1 MKSFFNFMFASCL
14 GCFISS
20 MLVIF
25 VLIGIF
31 SSISFSTSDTQ
42 GSIAIETN
50 SVLYIDMDAPFYD
63 REVED
68 LETFSTNILSTDVVK
83 PIGLTE
89 FMEVIRRA
97 KTDDRIK
104 AIYLQMSML
113 QTNGWATVEEIR
125 QCLADFKTS
134 GKKIYAYS
142 DMFATQDAYYLAT
155 IADKIFLN
163 PAGNL
168 SLTGLGTEVMYYKD
182 LFDKLDIDVEL
193 IRPRNNSYKS
203 AGETYITN
211 KMSAEN
217 REQIKSYISD
227 IWNYVAR
234 NIVESRNLQSIDTF
248 NAKVSR
254 LEYFLPKQALE
265 NGLIDGLSFKTDVE
279 TQIAS
284 EVKKQFSINSPEANI
299 YFVKYKKYRKTI
311 PPIFEKQTNNI
322 AIIYAYGDVNQG
334 KGSSLSIGS
343 ETLVKAINKATKDK
357 SIKAIVLRV
366 NSPGGDAIASEL
378 ITNEVIKARKVKPV
392 IVSMGDVAASAGY
405 EMSSNATM
413 IVASPITIT
422 GSIGVFGIM
431 PNLSRTLKNNVGLTF
446 DTVKTND
453 NAIMSLTTP
462 LSSQTKHV
470 LQMNVENFYDNFITK
485 VAQGRKLDKTFVDS
499 IARGRVWSAIDAKEI
514 GLVDEFGGLN
524 KAISLAAQ
532 KAGIEQYG
540 LIAYPKQKD
549 IFTQLLETINEDSD
563 LQEFTHKQ
571 DVFKQFTKKLEKL
584 SQTQTVQARIPY
596 IINF

>member
-14 GCFISS
+14 GCLISS
-20 MLVIF
+20 ILVIF
-25 VLIGIF
+25 VFIGIF
-31 SSISFSTSDTQ
+31 SSISITDSKETVTIENN
-42 GSIAIETN
+42 SI
-50 SVLYIDMDAPFYD
+50 LYINFDNPIYD

-68 LETFSTNILSTDVVK
+68 LETFSTNMLSDEIIK

-89 FMEVIRRA
+89 FISVIKKA
-97 KTDDRIK
+97 KTDENIK
-104 AIYLQMSML
+104 AIFIQMSML
-113 QTNGWATVEEIR
+113 QAKGWATVEEIR
-125 QCLADFKTS
+125 QILQDFKTS

-142 DMFATQDAYYLAT
+142 DMFVTQDAYYLAT

-163 PAGNL
+163 PAGNIT
-168 SLTGLGTEVMYYKD
+168 LTGIGAEVMYYKD

-227 IWNYVAR
+227 IWNYVSQ
-234 NIVESRNLQSIDTF
+234 NIVKERNLQSIDSF

-254 LEYFLPKQALE
+254 LEYFIPKQALD
-265 NGLIDGLSFKTDVE
+265 NGLVDELSFKIDVE
-279 TQIAS
+279 QKIID
-284 EVKKQFSINSPEANI
+284 EVKKQFSINSPSAKVN
-299 YFVKYKKYRKTI
+299 FVKYNKYRKTI
-311 PPIFEKQTNNI
+311 PPVFTKQKDNI
-322 AIIYAYGDVNQG
+322 AVIYAYGDVNQG
-334 KGSSLSIGS
+334 KGTSLSIGS
-343 ETLVKAINKATKDK
+343 ETLMRVIEKATKDN

-378 ITNEVIKARKVKPV
+378 ITNEVIKAKKVKPV

-405 EMSSNATM
+405 EMSSNASL

-431 PNLSRTLKNNVGLTF
+431 PNISRSLKNNIGLTF

-453 NAIMSLTTP
+453 NAVFSLTTP
-462 LSSQTKHV
+462 QS
-470 LQMNVENFYDNFITK
+470 LQAKQMLQQNVENFYDNFITK
-485 VAQGRKLDKTFVDS
+485 VAQGRKLEKTFVDS

-514 GLVDEFGGLN
+514 GLVDEFGGLD
-524 KAISLAAQ
+524 KAISIAAQ
-532 KAGIEQYG
+532 KAGIENYG
-540 LIAYPKQKD
+540 LVAYPKQKD
-549 IFTQLLETINEDSD
+549 ILTQLLETLSDDSD
-563 LQEFTHKQ
+563 LQELVKKE
-571 DVFKQFTKKLEKL
+571 DVFKQFSKKLQKL
-584 SQTQTVQARIPY
+584 SENQGIQARIPY
-596 IINF
+596 IINY

>member
-42 GSIAIETN
+42 GPIAIETN

-125 QCLADFKTS
+125 QILLDFKTS

-142 DMFATQDAYYLAT
+142 DMFVTQNAYYLAT
-155 IADKIFLN
+155 VADKIYLN

-168 SLTGLGTEVMYYKD
+168 ALTGLGAEVMYYKD

-203 AGETYITN
+203 AGETYISN

-549 IFTQLLETINEDSD
+549 IFTQLLETINEDTD

>member
-1 MKSFFNFMFASCL
+1 
-14 GCFISS
+14 
-20 MLVIF
+20 
-25 VLIGIF
+25 
-31 SSISFSTSDTQ
+31 
-42 GSIAIETN
+42 
-50 SVLYIDMDAPFYD
+50 
-63 REVED
+63 
-68 LETFSTNILSTDVVK
+68 
-83 PIGLTE
+83 
-89 FMEVIRRA
+89 
-97 KTDDRIK
+97 
-104 AIYLQMSML
+104 
-113 QTNGWATVEEIR
+113 
-125 QCLADFKTS
+125 
-134 GKKIYAYS
+134 
-142 DMFATQDAYYLAT
+142 
-155 IADKIFLN
+155 
-163 PAGNL
+163 
-168 SLTGLGTEVMYYKD
+168 
-182 LFDKLDIDVEL
+182 
-193 IRPRNNSYKS
+193 
-203 AGETYITN
+203 
-211 KMSAEN
+211 
-217 REQIKSYISD
+217 
-227 IWNYVAR
+227 
-234 NIVESRNLQSIDTF
+234 
-248 NAKVSR
+248 
-254 LEYFLPKQALE
+254 
-265 NGLIDGLSFKTDVE
+265 
-279 TQIAS
+279 
-284 EVKKQFSINSPEANI
+284 
-299 YFVKYKKYRKTI
+299 
-311 PPIFEKQTNNI
+311 NNI

-532 KAGIEQYG
+532 KAGIENYG
-540 LIAYPKQKD
+540 LVAYPKQKD
-549 IFTQLLETINEDSD
+549 IFTQLLETINEDTD
-563 LQEFTHKQ
+563 LQEFMHKQ

>member
-14 GCFISS
+14 GCFLSS

-31 SSISFSTSDTQ
+31 SSISFSDTEQ
-42 GSIAIETN
+42 TVAIENN
-50 SVLYIDMDAPFYD
+50 SVLYINLDAPIYD
-63 REVED
+63 REIEN
-68 LETFSTNILSTDVVK
+68 LETFSTNLLSDEIVK

-125 QCLADFKTS
+125 QVLLDFKSS
-134 GKKIYAYS
+134 GKKVYAYS
-142 DMFATQDAYYLAT
+142 DMFITQNAYYLAT
-155 IADKIFLN
+155 VADKIYLN

-168 SLTGLGTEVMYYKD
+168 ALTGLGAEVMYYKD

-203 AGETYITN
+203 AGETYISN
-211 KMSAEN
+211 KMSEEN
-217 REQIKSYISD
+217 REQIKAYISD
-227 IWNYVAR
+227 IWNYVSQ
-234 NIVESRNLQSIDTF
+234 NIVEARKLQSIDTF

-254 LEYFLPKQALE
+254 LEYFLPKQALD
-265 NGLIDGLSFKTDVE
+265 NGLVDSLTFKTNVE
-279 TQIAS
+279 QIIVD
-284 EVKKQFSINSPEANI
+284 EVKKQFSINSLSAKVN
-299 YFVKYKKYRKTI
+299 FVKYNKYRKTI
-311 PPIFEKQTNNI
+311 PAVFKKQQNNI
-322 AIIYAYGDVNQG
+322 AVIYAYGDVNQG

-343 ETLVKAINKATKDK
+343 ETLMRAIEKAANDN
-357 SIKAIVLRV
+357 SVKAIVLRV

-378 ITNEVIKARKVKPV
+378 ITNEVIKAKKLKPV

-405 EMSSNATM
+405 EMSSNADL

-431 PNLSRTLKNNVGLTF
+431 PNIARTLKNNVGLTF

-453 NAIMSLTTP
+453 NAIISLTTP
-462 LSSQTKHV
+462 RSPQSKLM
-470 LQMNVENFYDNFITK
+470 LQMNVENFYDNFITR
-485 VAQGRKLDKTFVDS
+485 VAQGRKLEKTYVDS
-499 IARGRVWSAIDAKEI
+499 IARGRVWSATDAKEL

-524 KAISLAAQ
+524 KAIVLAAK
-532 KAGIEQYG
+532 KAGVEQYG
-540 LIAYPKQKD
+540 IVAYPKQKD
-549 IFTQLLETINEDSD
+549 ILTQLLETVSEESD
-563 LQEFTHKQ
+563 LQEFIKG
-571 DVFKQFTKKLEKL
+571 DNVLEQFNKKIEKL
-584 SQTQTVQARIPY
+584 SQNQGVQARIPY
-596 IINF
+596 IINL

>member
-25 VLIGIF
+25 ILIGIF
-31 SSISFSTSDTQ
+31 SSISFSDTEQ
-42 GSIAIETN
+42 TVAIENN
-50 SVLYIDMDAPFYD
+50 SVLYINLDAPIYD

-68 LETFSTNILSTDVVK
+68 LETFSNNILSDEIIK

-89 FMEVIRRA
+89 FMEVIHKA
-97 KTDDRIK
+97 KTDENIK
-104 AIYLQMSML
+104 AIFLQMSML
-113 QTNGWATVEEIR
+113 QTNGWATIEEIR
-125 QCLADFKTS
+125 QTLLDFKTS
-134 GKKIYAYS
+134 GKKVYAYS
-142 DMFATQDAYYLAT
+142 DMFITQNAYYLAT
-155 IADKIFLN
+155 VADKIYLN

-168 SLTGLGTEVMYYKD
+168 ALTGLGAEVMYYKD
-182 LFDKLDIDVEL
+182 LFEKLDIDVEL

-203 AGETYITN
+203 AGETYISN
-211 KMSAEN
+211 KMSEEN

-227 IWNYVAR
+227 IWDYVSQ
-234 NIVESRNLQSIDTF
+234 NIVEARKLQSIDTF

-254 LEYFLPKQALE
+254 LEYFLPKQALD
-265 NGLIDGLSFKTDVE
+265 NGLVDSLTFKTNVE
-279 TQIAS
+279 QIIVD
-284 EVKKQFSINSPEANI
+284 EVKKQFSINSPSAKVN
-299 YFVKYKKYRKTI
+299 FVKYNKYRKTI
-311 PPIFEKQTNNI
+311 PTIFKKQQNNI
-322 AIIYAYGDVNQG
+322 AVIYAYGDVNQG

-343 ETLVKAINKATKDK
+343 ETLMRAIEKAANDN
-357 SIKAIVLRV
+357 SVKAIVLRV

-378 ITNEVIKARKVKPV
+378 ITNEVIKAKKLKPV

-405 EMSSNATM
+405 EMSSNADL

-431 PNLSRTLKNNVGLTF
+431 PNIARSLKNNVGLTF

-453 NAIMSLTTP
+453 NAILSLTTP
-462 LSSQTKHV
+462 RSQQSKLI
-470 LQMNVENFYDNFITK
+470 LQMNVENFYDNFITR
-485 VAQGRKLDKTFVDS
+485 VAEGRKLEKTYVDS
-499 IARGRVWSAIDAKEI
+499 IARGRVWSALDAKEF

-524 KAISLAAQ
+524 KAISIAAQ

-540 LIAYPKQKD
+540 IVAYPKQKD
-549 IFTQLLETINEDSD
+549 ILTQLLESISEESD
-563 LQEFTHKQ
+563 FQELVKDK
-571 DVFKQFTKKLEKL
+571 DVFEQLNKKIEKL
-584 SQTQTVQARIPY
+584 SQNQGVQARIPY

>member
-14 GCFISS
+14 GCFLSS

-31 SSISFSTSDTQ
+31 SSISFSDTEQ
-42 GSIAIETN
+42 TVAIENN
-50 SVLYIDMDAPFYD
+50 SVLYINLDAPIYD
-63 REVED
+63 REIEN
-68 LETFSTNILSTDVVK
+68 LETFSTNLLSDEIVK

-89 FMEVIRRA
+89 FMEVIRKA
-97 KTDDRIK
+97 KTDENIK
-104 AIYLQMSML
+104 AIFLQMSML

-125 QCLADFKTS
+125 QVLLDFKSS
-134 GKKIYAYS
+134 GKKVYAYS

-155 IADKIFLN
+155 VADKIYLN

-168 SLTGLGTEVMYYKD
+168 ALTGLGAEVMYYKD

-203 AGETYITN
+203 AGETYISN
-211 KMSAEN
+211 KMSEEN
-217 REQIKSYISD
+217 REQIKAYISD
-227 IWNYVAR
+227 IWNYVSQ
-234 NIVESRNLQSIDTF
+234 NIVEARKLQSIDTF

-254 LEYFLPKQALE
+254 LEYFLPKQALD
-265 NGLIDGLSFKTDVE
+265 NGLVDSLTFKTNVE
-279 TQIAS
+279 QIIVD
-284 EVKKQFSINSPEANI
+284 EVKKQFSINSLSAKVN
-299 YFVKYKKYRKTI
+299 FVKYNKYRKTI
-311 PPIFEKQTNNI
+311 PAVFKKQQNNI
-322 AIIYAYGDVNQG
+322 AVIYAYGDVNQG

-343 ETLVKAINKATKDK
+343 ETLMRAIEKAANDN
-357 SIKAIVLRV
+357 SVKAIVLRV

-378 ITNEVIKARKVKPV
+378 ITNEVIKAKKLKPV

-405 EMSSNATM
+405 EMSSNADL

-431 PNLSRTLKNNVGLTF
+431 PNIARTLKNNVGLTF

-453 NAIMSLTTP
+453 NAVLSITTP
-462 LSSQTKHV
+462 RSAQSKQV

-485 VAQGRKLDKTFVDS
+485 VAQGRKLKKTYVDS
-499 IARGRVWSAIDAKEI
+499 IARGRVWSATDAKEL

-524 KAISLAAQ
+524 KAIVLAAK
-532 KAGIEQYG
+532 KAGVEQYG
-540 LIAYPKQKD
+540 IVAYPKQKD
-549 IFTQLLETINEDSD
+549 ILTQLLESVSEESD
-563 LQEFTHKQ
+563 LQEFIKR
-571 DVFKQFTKKLEKL
+571 DNVLEQFNKKIEKL
-584 SQTQTVQARIPY
+584 SQNQGVQARIPY
-596 IINF
+596 IINL

>member
-1 MKSFFNFMFASCL
+1 MKSFFNFFFASCL

-20 MLVIF
+20 ILVI
-25 VLIGIF
+25 LILFGIF
-31 SSISFSTSDTQ
+31 SSISFSDTEQ
-42 GSIAIETN
+42 TVAIKNN
-50 SVLYIDMDAPFYD
+50 SVLYINLDAPIYD

-68 LETFSTNILSTDVVK
+68 LEIFSNNLLSDEIIK

-89 FMEVIRRA
+89 FMEVIRKA
-97 KTDDRIK
+97 KTDENIK
-104 AIYLQMSML
+104 AIFLQMSML
-113 QTNGWATVEEIR
+113 QTNGWATVDEIR
-125 QCLADFKTS
+125 QVLLDFKTS

-142 DMFATQDAYYLAT
+142 DMFITQNAYYLAT
-155 IADKIFLN
+155 VADKIYLN

-168 SLTGLGTEVMYYKD
+168 SLTGLGAEVMYYKD

-203 AGETYITN
+203 AGETYISN
-211 KMSAEN
+211 KMSEEN
-217 REQIKSYISD
+217 REQIKAYISD
-227 IWNYVAR
+227 IWNYVSQ
-234 NIVESRNLQSIDTF
+234 NIVEARKLQSVDTF

-254 LEYFLPKQALE
+254 LEYFLPKQALD
-265 NGLIDGLSFKTDVE
+265 NGLVDSLTFKTNVE
-279 TQIAS
+279 QIIVD
-284 EVKKQFSINSPEANI
+284 EVKKQFSINSPSAKVN
-299 YFVKYKKYRKTI
+299 FVKYNKYRKTI
-311 PPIFEKQTNNI
+311 PTIFKKQQNNI
-322 AIIYAYGDVNQG
+322 AVIYAYGDVNQG

-343 ETLVKAINKATKDK
+343 ETLVRAIEKAAKDN
-357 SIKAIVLRV
+357 SVKAIVLRV

-378 ITNEVIKARKVKPV
+378 ITNEVIKAKKLKPV

-405 EMSSNATM
+405 EMSSNASL

-431 PNLSRTLKNNVGLTF
+431 PNIARSLKNNVGLTF

-462 LSSQTKHV
+462 RSSQSKLI
-470 LQMNVENFYDNFITK
+470 LQMNVENFYDNFITR
-485 VAQGRKLDKTFVDS
+485 VAEGRKLEKTYVDS
-499 IARGRVWSAIDAKEI
+499 IARGRVWSALDAKEL

-524 KAISLAAQ
+524 KAISIAAQ

-540 LIAYPKQKD
+540 IVAYPKQKD
-549 IFTQLLETINEDSD
+549 ILTQLLESVSEESD
-563 LQEFTHKQ
+563 LQEFVKHK
-571 DVFKQFTKKLEKL
+571 DVFEQLNKKIEKL
-584 SQTQTVQARIPY
+584 SQNQGVQARIPY

>member
-14 GCFISS
+14 GCFLSS

-31 SSISFSTSDTQ
+31 SSISFSDTEQ
-42 GSIAIETN
+42 TVAIENN
-50 SVLYIDMDAPFYD
+50 SVLYINLDAPIYD
-63 REVED
+63 REIEN
-68 LETFSTNILSTDVVK
+68 LETFSTNLLSDEIVK

-125 QCLADFKTS
+125 QVLLDFKSS
-134 GKKIYAYS
+134 GKKVYAYS
-142 DMFATQDAYYLAT
+142 DMFITQNAYYLAT
-155 IADKIFLN
+155 VADKIYLN

-168 SLTGLGTEVMYYKD
+168 ALTGLGAEVMYYKD

-203 AGETYITN
+203 AGETYISN
-211 KMSAEN
+211 KMSEEN
-217 REQIKSYISD
+217 REQIKAYISD
-227 IWNYVAR
+227 IWNYVSQ
-234 NIVESRNLQSIDTF
+234 NIVEARKLQSIDTF

-254 LEYFLPKQALE
+254 LEYFLPKQALD
-265 NGLIDGLSFKTDVE
+265 NGLVDSLTFKTNVE
-279 TQIAS
+279 QIIVD
-284 EVKKQFSINSPEANI
+284 EVKKQFSINSLSAKVN
-299 YFVKYKKYRKTI
+299 FVKYNKYRKTI
-311 PPIFEKQTNNI
+311 PAVFKKQQNNI
-322 AIIYAYGDVNQG
+322 AVIYAYGDVNQG
-334 KGSSLSIGS
+334 QGSSLSIGS
-343 ETLVKAINKATKDK
+343 ETLMRAIEKAANDN
-357 SIKAIVLRV
+357 SVKAIVLRV

-378 ITNEVIKARKVKPV
+378 ITNEVIKAKKLKPV

-405 EMSSNATM
+405 EMSSNADL

-431 PNLSRTLKNNVGLTF
+431 PNIARTLKNNVGLTF

-453 NAIMSLTTP
+453 NAIISLTTP
-462 LSSQTKHV
+462 RSPQSKLM
-470 LQMNVENFYDNFITK
+470 LQMNVENFYDNFITR
-485 VAQGRKLDKTFVDS
+485 VAQGRKLEKTYVDS
-499 IARGRVWSAIDAKEI
+499 IARGRVWSATDAKEL

-524 KAISLAAQ
+524 KAIVLAAK
-532 KAGIEQYG
+532 KAGVEQYG
-540 LIAYPKQKD
+540 IVAYPKQKD
-549 IFTQLLETINEDSD
+549 ILTQLLESVSEESD
-563 LQEFTHKQ
+563 LQEFIKG
-571 DVFKQFTKKLEKL
+571 DNVLEQFNKKIEKL
-584 SQTQTVQARIPY
+584 SQNQGVQARIPY
-596 IINF
+596 IINL

>member
-1 MKSFFNFMFASCL
+1 MFASCL
-14 GCFISS
+14 GCLISS
-20 MLVIF
+20 ILVIF
-25 VLIGIF
+25 VFIGIF
-31 SSISFSTSDTQ
+31 SSISITDSKETVTIENN
-42 GSIAIETN
+42 SI
-50 SVLYIDMDAPFYD
+50 LYINFDNPIYD

-68 LETFSTNILSTDVVK
+68 LETFSTNMLSDEIIK

-89 FMEVIRRA
+89 FISVIKKA
-97 KTDDRIK
+97 KTDENIK
-104 AIYLQMSML
+104 AIFIQMSML
-113 QTNGWATVEEIR
+113 QAKGWATVEEIR
-125 QCLADFKTS
+125 QILQDFKTS

-142 DMFATQDAYYLAT
+142 DMFVTQDAYYLAT

-163 PAGNL
+163 PAGNIT
-168 SLTGLGTEVMYYKD
+168 LTGIGAEVMYYKD

-227 IWNYVAR
+227 IWNYVSQ
-234 NIVESRNLQSIDTF
+234 NIVKERNLQSIDSF

-254 LEYFLPKQALE
+254 LEYFIPKQALD
-265 NGLIDGLSFKTDVE
+265 NGLVDELSFKIDVE
-279 TQIAS
+279 QKIID
-284 EVKKQFSINSPEANI
+284 EVKKQFSINSPSAKVN
-299 YFVKYKKYRKTI
+299 FVKYNKYRKTI
-311 PPIFEKQTNNI
+311 PPVFTKQKDNI
-322 AIIYAYGDVNQG
+322 AVIYAYGDVNQG
-334 KGSSLSIGS
+334 KGTSLSIGS
-343 ETLVKAINKATKDK
+343 ETLMRVIEKATKDN

-378 ITNEVIKARKVKPV
+378 ITNEVIKAKKVKPV

-405 EMSSNATM
+405 EMSSNASL

-431 PNLSRTLKNNVGLTF
+431 PNISRSLKNNIGLTF

-453 NAIMSLTTP
+453 NAVFSLTTP
-462 LSSQTKHV
+462 QS
-470 LQMNVENFYDNFITK
+470 LQAKQMLQQNVENFYDNFITK
-485 VAQGRKLDKTFVDS
+485 VAQGRKLEKTFVDS

-514 GLVDEFGGLN
+514 GLVDEFGGLD
-524 KAISLAAQ
+524 KAISIAAQ
-532 KAGIEQYG
+532 KAGIENYG
-540 LIAYPKQKD
+540 LVAYPKQKD
-549 IFTQLLETINEDSD
+549 ILTQLLETLSEDSD
-563 LQEFTHKQ
+563 LQELVKKE
-571 DVFKQFTKKLEKL
+571 DVFKQFSKKLQKL
-584 SQTQTVQARIPY
+584 SENQGIQARIPY

>member
-31 SSISFSTSDTQ
+31 SSISFSDTEQ
-42 GSIAIETN
+42 TVTIENN
-50 SVLYIDMDAPFYD
+50 SVLYINLDAPIYD

-68 LETFSTNILSTDVVK
+68 LETFSSNLLSDEIIK

-89 FMEVIRRA
+89 FMEVIHKA
-97 KTDDRIK
+97 KTDENIK
-104 AIYLQMSML
+104 AIFLQMSML
-113 QTNGWATVEEIR
+113 QTNGWATVDEIR
-125 QCLADFKTS
+125 QVLLDFKSS
-134 GKKIYAYS
+134 GKKVYAYS
-142 DMFATQDAYYLAT
+142 DMFITQNAYYLAT
-155 IADKIFLN
+155 VADKIYLN

-168 SLTGLGTEVMYYKD
+168 SLTGLGAEVMYYKD

-203 AGETYITN
+203 AGETYISN
-211 KMSAEN
+211 KMSEEN
-217 REQIKSYISD
+217 REQIKAYISD
-227 IWNYVAR
+227 IWNYVSQ
-234 NIVESRNLQSIDTF
+234 NIVEARKLQSVDTF

-254 LEYFLPKQALE
+254 LEYFLPKQALD
-265 NGLIDGLSFKTDVE
+265 NGLVDSLTFKTNVE
-279 TQIAS
+279 QIIVD
-284 EVKKQFSINSPEANI
+284 EVKKQFSINSPSAKVN
-299 YFVKYKKYRKTI
+299 FVKYNKYRKTI
-311 PPIFEKQTNNI
+311 PTIFKKQQNNI
-322 AIIYAYGDVNQG
+322 AVIYAYGDVNQG

-343 ETLVKAINKATKDK
+343 ETLVRAIEKASKDN
-357 SIKAIVLRV
+357 SVKAIVLRV

-378 ITNEVIKARKVKPV
+378 ITNEVIKAKKLKPV

-532 KAGIEQYG
+532 KAGIENYG
-540 LIAYPKQKD
+540 LVAYPKQKD

>member
-1 MKSFFNFMFASCL
+1 
-14 GCFISS
+14 
-20 MLVIF
+20 
-25 VLIGIF
+25 
-31 SSISFSTSDTQ
+31 
-42 GSIAIETN
+42 
-50 SVLYIDMDAPFYD
+50 
-63 REVED
+63 
-68 LETFSTNILSTDVVK
+68 
-83 PIGLTE
+83 
-89 FMEVIRRA
+89 
-97 KTDDRIK
+97 
-104 AIYLQMSML
+104 
-113 QTNGWATVEEIR
+113 
-125 QCLADFKTS
+125 
-134 GKKIYAYS
+134 
-142 DMFATQDAYYLAT
+142 
-155 IADKIFLN
+155 
-163 PAGNL
+163 
-168 SLTGLGTEVMYYKD
+168 
-182 LFDKLDIDVEL
+182 
-193 IRPRNNSYKS
+193 
-203 AGETYITN
+203 
-211 KMSAEN
+211 MSAEN

>member
-1 MKSFFNFMFASCL
+1 MKAFFKFMFASCL

-20 MLVIF
+20 MLIIF

-31 SSISFSTSDTQ
+31 SSISITDTEQ
-42 GSIAIETN
+42 TVAIDNNSI
-50 SVLYIDMDAPFYD
+50 LYINLDTPVFD

-68 LETFSTNILSTDVVK
+68 LEIFSNNLLSDEIVK

-89 FMEVIRRA
+89 FMETIRRA
-97 KTDDRIK
+97 KTDDNIK
-104 AIYLQMSML
+104 AIFLQMSIL

-125 QCLADFKTS
+125 QILEDFKAS

-168 SLTGLGTEVMYYKD
+168 ALTGLGAEVMYYKD
-182 LFDKLDIDVEL
+182 LFEKLDIDVEL

-203 AGETYITN
+203 AGETYISN
-211 KMSAEN
+211 KMSEEN

-227 IWNYVAR
+227 IWDYVSQ
-234 NIVESRNLQSIDTF
+234 NIVAARNLQSIDTF

-254 LEYFLPKQALE
+254 LEYFLPQQALA
-265 NGLIDGLSFKTDVE
+265 NGLVDSLTFKTNVE
-279 TQIAS
+279 QIIVS
-284 EVKKQFSINSPEANI
+284 DVKKQFSINAPSARVS
-299 YFVKYKKYRKTI
+299 FVKYNKYRKTI
-311 PPIFEKQTNNI
+311 PSVFRKQKDNI
-322 AIIYAYGDVNQG
+322 AVIYAYGDVNQG

-343 ETLVKAINKATKDK
+343 ETLVRAIEKAAKDN
-357 SIKAIVLRV
+357 SVKAIVLRV

-378 ITNEVIKARKVKPV
+378 ITNEVIKAKKLKPV

-405 EMSSNATM
+405 EMSSNASL

-431 PNLSRTLKNNVGLTF
+431 PNLARSLKNNVGLTF

-453 NAIMSLTTP
+453 NSILSLTTP
-462 LSSQTKHV
+462 RSQQSKLM
-470 LQMNVENFYDNFITK
+470 LQKNVENFYDNFITK
-485 VAQGRKLDKTFVDS
+485 VAQGRKLDKTYVDS
-499 IARGRVWSAIDAKEI
+499 IARGRVWSGADAKEI

-524 KAISLAAQ
+524 KAITIAAQ
-532 KAGIEQYG
+532 KAGLNQYG
-540 LIAYPKQKD
+540 IIAYPKQKD
-549 IFTQLLETINEDSD
+549 ILTQLLESVSEESD
-563 LQEFTHKQ
+563 LQELVNKKDMFE
-571 DVFKQFTKKLEKL
+571 QFTEKIEKL
-584 SQTQTVQARIPY
+584 SQNQGVQARIPY
-596 IINF
+596 IINLR

>member
-31 SSISFSTSDTQ
+31 SSISFSDTEQ
-42 GSIAIETN
+42 TVAIENN
-50 SVLYIDMDAPFYD
+50 SVLYINLDAPIYD

-68 LETFSTNILSTDVVK
+68 LETFSTNLLSDEIIK

-89 FMEVIRRA
+89 FMEVIRKA
-97 KTDDRIK
+97 KTDENIK
-104 AIYLQMSML
+104 AIFLQMSML

-125 QCLADFKTS
+125 QVLLDFKSS
-134 GKKIYAYS
+134 GKKVYAYS
-142 DMFATQDAYYLAT
+142 DMFITQNAYYLAT
-155 IADKIFLN
+155 VADKIYLN

-168 SLTGLGTEVMYYKD
+168 ALTGLGAEVMYYKD

-203 AGETYITN
+203 AGETYISN
-211 KMSAEN
+211 KMSQEN
-217 REQIKSYISD
+217 REQIKAYISD
-227 IWNYVAR
+227 IWNYVSQ
-234 NIVESRNLQSIDTF
+234 NIVEARKLQSIDTF

-254 LEYFLPKQALE
+254 LEYFLPKQALD
-265 NGLIDGLSFKTDVE
+265 NGLVDSLTFKTNVE
-279 TQIAS
+279 QIIVD
-284 EVKKQFSINSPEANI
+284 EVKKQFSINSPSAKVN
-299 YFVKYKKYRKTI
+299 FVKYNKYRKTI
-311 PPIFEKQTNNI
+311 PTVFKKQQNNI
-322 AIIYAYGDVNQG
+322 AVIYAYGDVNQG

-343 ETLVKAINKATKDK
+343 ETLVRAIEKAAKDN
-357 SIKAIVLRV
+357 SVKAIVLRV

-378 ITNEVIKARKVKPV
+378 ITNEVIKAKKLKPV

-405 EMSSNATM
+405 EMSSNASL

-431 PNLSRTLKNNVGLTF
+431 PNIARSLKNNVGLTF

-462 LSSQTKHV
+462 RSQQSKLI
-470 LQMNVENFYDNFITK
+470 LQMNVENFYDNFITR
-485 VAQGRKLDKTFVDS
+485 VAQGRKLEKTYVDS
-499 IARGRVWSAIDAKEI
+499 IARGRVWSALDAKEL

-524 KAISLAAQ
+524 KAISIAA
-532 KAGIEQYG
+532 KKSGIEQYG
-540 LIAYPKQKD
+540 IVAYPKQKD
-549 IFTQLLETINEDSD
+549 IFTQLLESISEESD
-563 LQEFTHKQ
+563 LQEFVKHK
-571 DVFKQFTKKLEKL
+571 DVFEQLNKKIEKL
-584 SQTQTVQARIPY
+584 SQNQGVQARIPY

>member
-14 GCFISS
+14 GCLISS
-20 MLVIF
+20 ILVIF
-25 VLIGIF
+25 VFIGIF
-31 SSISFSTSDTQ
+31 SSISITDSKETVTIENN
-42 GSIAIETN
+42 SI
-50 SVLYIDMDAPFYD
+50 LYINFDNPIYD

-68 LETFSTNILSTDVVK
+68 LETFSTNMLSDEIIK

-89 FMEVIRRA
+89 FISVIKKA
-97 KTDDRIK
+97 KTDENIK
-104 AIYLQMSML
+104 AIFIQMSML
-113 QTNGWATVEEIR
+113 QAKGWATVEEIR
-125 QCLADFKTS
+125 QILQDFKTS

-142 DMFATQDAYYLAT
+142 DMFVTQDAYYLAT

-163 PAGNL
+163 PAGNIT
-168 SLTGLGTEVMYYKD
+168 LTGIGAEVMYYKD

-227 IWNYVAR
+227 IWNYVSQ
-234 NIVESRNLQSIDTF
+234 NIVKERNLQSIDSF

-254 LEYFLPKQALE
+254 LEYFIPKQALD
-265 NGLIDGLSFKTDVE
+265 NGLVDELSFKIDVE
-279 TQIAS
+279 QKIID
-284 EVKKQFSINSPEANI
+284 EVKKQFSINSPSAKVN
-299 YFVKYKKYRKTI
+299 FVKYNKYRKTI
-311 PPIFEKQTNNI
+311 PPVFTKQKDNI
-322 AIIYAYGDVNQG
+322 AVIYAYGDVNQG
-334 KGSSLSIGS
+334 KGTSLSIGS
-343 ETLVKAINKATKDK
+343 ETLMRVIEKATKDN

-378 ITNEVIKARKVKPV
+378 ITNEVIKAKKVKPV

-405 EMSSNATM
+405 EMSSNASL

-431 PNLSRTLKNNVGLTF
+431 PNISRSLKNNIGLTF

-453 NAIMSLTTP
+453 NAVFSLTTP
-462 LSSQTKHV
+462 QS
-470 LQMNVENFYDNFITK
+470 LQAKQMLQQNVENFYDNFITK
-485 VAQGRKLDKTFVDS
+485 VAQGRKLEKTFVDS

-514 GLVDEFGGLN
+514 GLVDEFGGLD
-524 KAISLAAQ
+524 KAISIAAQ
-532 KAGIEQYG
+532 KAGIENYG
-540 LIAYPKQKD
+540 LVAYPKQKD
-549 IFTQLLETINEDSD
+549 ILTQLLETLSEDSD
-563 LQEFTHKQ
+563 LQELVKKE
-571 DVFKQFTKKLEKL
+571 DVFKQFSKKLQKL
-584 SQTQTVQARIPY
+584 SENQGIQARIPY
-596 IINF
+596 IINY

>member
-125 QCLADFKTS
+125 QCLSDFKTS

-168 SLTGLGTEVMYYKD
+168 SLTGLGAEVMYYKD

-234 NIVESRNLQSIDTF
+234 NIVDSRNLQSIDTF

-584 SQTQTVQARIPY
+584 SQTQTVQARMPY

>member
-1 MKSFFNFMFASCL
+1 MKSFFNFFFASCL

-31 SSISFSTSDTQ
+31 SSISFSDTEQ
-42 GSIAIETN
+42 TVTIENN
-50 SVLYIDMDAPFYD
+50 SVLYINLDAPIYD

-68 LETFSTNILSTDVVK
+68 LETFSSNLLSDEIIK

-89 FMEVIRRA
+89 FMEVIRKA
-97 KTDDRIK
+97 KTDENIK
-104 AIYLQMSML
+104 AIFLQMSML
-113 QTNGWATVEEIR
+113 QTNGWATVDEIR
-125 QCLADFKTS
+125 QVLLDFKTS

-142 DMFATQDAYYLAT
+142 DMFITQNAYYLAT
-155 IADKIFLN
+155 VADKIYLN

-168 SLTGLGTEVMYYKD
+168 SLTGLGAEVMYYKD

-203 AGETYITN
+203 AGETYISN
-211 KMSAEN
+211 KMSEEN
-217 REQIKSYISD
+217 REQIKAYISD
-227 IWNYVAR
+227 IWNYVSQ
-234 NIVESRNLQSIDTF
+234 NIVEARKLQSVDTF

-254 LEYFLPKQALE
+254 LEYFLPKQALDNE
-265 NGLIDGLSFKTDVE
+265 LVDSLTFKTNVE
-279 TQIAS
+279 QIIVD
-284 EVKKQFSINSPEANI
+284 EVKKQFSINSPSAKVN
-299 YFVKYKKYRKTI
+299 FVKYNKYRKTI
-311 PPIFEKQTNNI
+311 PTIFKKQQNNI
-322 AIIYAYGDVNQG
+322 AVIYAYGNVNQG
-334 KGSSLSIGS
+334 KGNALSIGS
-343 ETLVKAINKATKDK
+343 ETLVRAIEKAAKDN
-357 SIKAIVLRV
+357 SVKAIVLRV

-378 ITNEVIKARKVKPV
+378 ITNEVIKAKKRKPV

-405 EMSSNATM
+405 EMSSNASL

-431 PNLSRTLKNNVGLTF
+431 PNIARSLKNNVGLTF

-462 LSSQTKHV
+462 RSSQSKLI
-470 LQMNVENFYDNFITK
+470 LQMNVENFYDNFITR
-485 VAQGRKLDKTFVDS
+485 VAEGRKLEKTYVDS
-499 IARGRVWSAIDAKEI
+499 IARGRVWSATDAKEL

-524 KAISLAAQ
+524 KAISIAAK

-540 LIAYPKQKD
+540 IVAYPKQKD
-549 IFTQLLETINEDSD
+549 ILTQLLESVSEESD
-563 LQEFTHKQ
+563 LQEFVKHK
-571 DVFKQFTKKLEKL
+571 DVFEQLNKKIEKL
-584 SQTQTVQARIPY
+584 SQNQGVQARIPY

>member
-31 SSISFSTSDTQ
+31 SSISFSDTEQ
-42 GSIAIETN
+42 TVTIENN
-50 SVLYIDMDAPFYD
+50 SVLYINLDAPIYD

-68 LETFSTNILSTDVVK
+68 LETFSSNLLSDEIIK

-89 FMEVIRRA
+89 FMEVIHKA
-97 KTDDRIK
+97 KTDENIK
-104 AIYLQMSML
+104 AIFLQMSML
-113 QTNGWATVEEIR
+113 QTNGWATVDEIR
-125 QCLADFKTS
+125 QVLLDFKSS
-134 GKKIYAYS
+134 GKKVYAYS

-168 SLTGLGTEVMYYKD
+168 SLTGLGAEVMYYKD

-254 LEYFLPKQALE
+254 LEYFLPKQVLD
-265 NGLIDGLSFKTDVE
+265 NGLVDSLTFKTNVE
-279 TQIAS
+279 QIIVD
-284 EVKKQFSINSPEANI
+284 EVKKQFSINSPSAKVN
-299 YFVKYKKYRKTI
+299 FVKYNKYRKTI
-311 PPIFEKQTNNI
+311 PTIFKKQQNNI
-322 AIIYAYGDVNQG
+322 AVIYAYGDVNQG

-343 ETLVKAINKATKDK
+343 ETLVRAIEKAAKDN
-357 SIKAIVLRV
+357 SVKAIVLRV

-378 ITNEVIKARKVKPV
+378 ITNEVIKAKKLKPV

-405 EMSSNATM
+405 EMSSNASL

>member
-31 SSISFSTSDTQ
+31 SSISFSDTEQ
-42 GSIAIETN
+42 TVTIENN
-50 SVLYIDMDAPFYD
+50 SVLYINLDAPIYD

-68 LETFSTNILSTDVVK
+68 LETFSSNLLSDEIIK

-89 FMEVIRRA
+89 FMEVIHKA
-97 KTDDRIK
+97 KTDENIK
-104 AIYLQMSML
+104 AIFLQMSML
-113 QTNGWATVEEIR
+113 QTNGWATVDEIR
-125 QCLADFKTS
+125 QVLLDFKSS
-134 GKKIYAYS
+134 GKKVYAYS
-142 DMFATQDAYYLAT
+142 DMFITQNAYYLAT
-155 IADKIFLN
+155 VADKIYLN

-168 SLTGLGTEVMYYKD
+168 SLTGLGAEVMYYKD

-203 AGETYITN
+203 AGETYISN
-211 KMSAEN
+211 KMSEEN
-217 REQIKSYISD
+217 REQIKAYISD
-227 IWNYVAR
+227 IWNYVSQ
-234 NIVESRNLQSIDTF
+234 NIVEARKLQSVDTF

-254 LEYFLPKQALE
+254 LEYFLPKQALD
-265 NGLIDGLSFKTDVE
+265 NGLVDSLTFKTNVE
-279 TQIAS
+279 QIIVD
-284 EVKKQFSINSPEANI
+284 EVKKQFSINSPSAKVN
-299 YFVKYKKYRKTI
+299 FVKYNKYRKTI
-311 PPIFEKQTNNI
+311 PTIFKKQQNNI
-322 AIIYAYGDVNQG
+322 AVIYAYGDVNQG

-343 ETLVKAINKATKDK
+343 ETLVRAIEKAAKDN
-357 SIKAIVLRV
+357 SVKAIVLRV

-378 ITNEVIKARKVKPV
+378 ITNEVIKAKKLKPV

-405 EMSSNATM
+405 EMSSNASL

-549 IFTQLLETINEDSD
+549 IFTQLLETINEDTD

>member
-1 MKSFFNFMFASCL
+1 MFASCL

-31 SSISFSTSDTQ
+31 SSISFSDTEQ
-42 GSIAIETN
+42 TVTIENN
-50 SVLYIDMDAPFYD
+50 SVLYINLDAPIYD

-68 LETFSTNILSTDVVK
+68 LETFSTNLLSDEIIK

-89 FMEVIRRA
+89 FMEVIHKA
-97 KTDDRIK
+97 KTDENIK
-104 AIYLQMSML
+104 AIFLQMSML
-113 QTNGWATVEEIR
+113 QTNGWATVDEIR
-125 QCLADFKTS
+125 QVLLDFKTS

-142 DMFATQDAYYLAT
+142 DMFITQNAYYLAT
-155 IADKIFLN
+155 VADKIYLN

-168 SLTGLGTEVMYYKD
+168 ALTGLGAEVMYYKD

-203 AGETYITN
+203 AGETYISN
-211 KMSAEN
+211 KMSEEN
-217 REQIKSYISD
+217 REQIKAYISD
-227 IWNYVAR
+227 IWNYVSQ
-234 NIVESRNLQSIDTF
+234 NIVEARKLQSIDTF

-254 LEYFLPKQALE
+254 LEYFLPKQALD
-265 NGLIDGLSFKTDVE
+265 NGLVDSLTFKTNVE
-279 TQIAS
+279 QIIVD
-284 EVKKQFSINSPEANI
+284 EVKKQFSINSPSAKVN
-299 YFVKYKKYRKTI
+299 FVKYNKYRKTI
-311 PPIFEKQTNNI
+311 PTIFKKQQNNI
-322 AIIYAYGDVNQG
+322 AVIYAYGDVNQG
-334 KGSSLSIGS
+334 KGGSLSIGS
-343 ETLVKAINKATKDK
+343 ETLVRAIEKAAKDN
-357 SIKAIVLRV
+357 SVKAIVLRV

-378 ITNEVIKARKVKPV
+378 ITNEVIKAKKLKPV

-405 EMSSNATM
+405 EMSSNASL

-431 PNLSRTLKNNVGLTF
+431 PNIARSLKNNVGLTF

-462 LSSQTKHV
+462 RSSQSKLI
-470 LQMNVENFYDNFITK
+470 LQMNVENFYDNFITR
-485 VAQGRKLDKTFVDS
+485 VAEGRKLEKTYVDS
-499 IARGRVWSAIDAKEI
+499 IARGRVWSATDAKEL

-524 KAISLAAQ
+524 KAISIAAQ

-540 LIAYPKQKD
+540 IVAYLKQKD
-549 IFTQLLETINEDSD
+549 ILTQLLESVSEESD
-563 LQEFTHKQ
+563 LQEFVKHKDGFEQ
-571 DVFKQFTKKLEKL
+571 LNKKIEKL
-584 SQTQTVQARIPY
+584 SQNQGVQARIPY